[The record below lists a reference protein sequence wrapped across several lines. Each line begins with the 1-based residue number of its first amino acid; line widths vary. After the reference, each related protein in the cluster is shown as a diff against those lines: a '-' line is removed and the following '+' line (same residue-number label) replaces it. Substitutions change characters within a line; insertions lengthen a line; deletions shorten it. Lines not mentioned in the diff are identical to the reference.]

1 MHWRQTGKVLS
12 SGMIETIRTRFRNW
26 LMRGTAP
33 AVVALP
39 EPTRDGV
46 SYIALAESHRTGK
59 VVPYIGEVF
68 TRPKPMPGQIPTGM
82 AMDSVPCFGSGGGAL
97 LNWAV
102 ADVFNEGLA
111 FLGYQYLAQLAQRA
125 EYRRPAEIWAEH
137 AVRKGIKLRGP
148 DEGKLK
154 QLQDFIGDGD
164 GGINLMA
171 NIREALEQDGLFGR
185 SQIFMDF
192 DDADDPAEMSTPL
205 LIEDSKI
212 SPKRPIKRLKVME
225 PMWSYPGTYDSTNPL
240 RSDFYRPSEWYVYGM
255 TVANSR
261 MLTFVSREVP
271 DMLKPAYAFGGL
283 SLTQM
288 AKPYVD
294 NWLSTRQSVN
304 DLIQAFSQMVLT
316 TDMQSTL
323 SDGGALFNRLDFFNR
338 TRNNRGIM
346 AINEDEKLENI
357 TTSLASLDKLQA
369 QAQEHLSSVCG
380 VPLVILLGIT
390 PSGLNA
396 SSEGEIRVF
405 YDAVMALNQK
415 TVRPNVKIILDV
427 CQLSLFGSI
436 DPGITFEFPPLWEMD
451 AKDLALIRKSD
462 ADADMAYCNG
472 GVVSPDEVRERLSE
486 DETGL
491 YRGVDLSGPAPEPEP
506 EETPA
511 KEPAK

>member
-1 MHWRQTGKVLS
+1 
-12 SGMIETIRTRFRNW
+12 MIETIRTRLRNW

-33 AVVALP
+33 VAP
-39 EPTRDGV
+39 PVIIDNDAPRI
-46 SYIALAESHRTGK
+46 SIAALYEANRTGK
-59 VVPYIGEVF
+59 PVPQIDQVF
-68 TRPKPMPGQIPTGM
+68 TRPKPMPGQVPDGM
-82 AMDSVPCFGSGGGAL
+82 AMDSAVPACFGSGGGAL

-137 AVRKGIKLRGP
+137 ATRKGIKLRGP
-148 DEGKLK
+148 DEAKLK

-171 NIREALEQDGLFGR
+171 NIREALEQDGMFGR

-192 DDADDPAEMSTPL
+192 DDADDPAEMAAPL
-205 LIEDSKI
+205 LIADSKI

-225 PMWSYPGTYDSTNPL
+225 PMWSYPGNYDSTNPL
-240 RSDFYRPSEWYVYGM
+240 RSDFYRPREWYVYGV
-255 TVANSR
+255 TVASSR
-261 MLTFVSREVP
+261 LLTFVSREVP

-288 AKPYVD
+288 SKPYVD

-304 DLIQAFSQMVLT
+304 DLIQAFSQMVLK
-316 TDMQSTL
+316 TDTSSLM
-323 SDGGALFNRLDFFNR
+323 SDGGALFTRVDFFNK
-338 TRNNRGIM
+338 TRNNRGTMVIG
-346 AINEDEKLENI
+346 DEEELTNVSV
-357 TTSLASLDKLQA
+357 SLASLDKLQA
-369 QAQEHLSSVCG
+369 QAQEHMAAVDG
-380 VPLVILLGIT
+380 IPLVILLGIT

-396 SSEGEIRVF
+396 SSDGEIRVF

-415 TVRPNVKIILDV
+415 TVRPNVKILLDV
-427 CQLSLFGSI
+427 AQLSLFGAI
-436 DPGITFEFPPLWEMD
+436 DPKITFEFPPLWEMD

-472 GVVSPDEVRERLSE
+472 GVVSPEEVRERLSE

-491 YRGVDLSGPAPEPEP
+491 YQGVDLTGPPPEPEP
-506 EETPA
+506 EETET
-511 KEPAK
+511 KSEEKTNV